1 MKSFAV
7 PAAVLAALLGLCL
20 WNGWWL
26 TQRCGEWDAELSVID
41 ELVLQEE
48 WEAAEMRLE
57 GCTAAGSG
65 RDCGCTSPRSTM
77 R

>member
-26 TQRCGEWDAELSVID
+26 TERCGEWDAELSAID
-41 ELVLQEE
+41 ELVLQEN
-48 WEAAEMRLE
+48 W
-57 GCTAAGSG
+57 
-65 RDCGCTSPRSTM
+65 
-77 R
+77 